1 MGSADFYRPF
11 FFRVYNWGT
20 RLRHGYG
27 GRRTNATRHGNGKA
41 QNKGRPSTY
50 APAGR
55 LERGCPAR
63 RRNGPKTT
71 RTDEENPSIR
81 TPAARPHRRRCVR
94 SRTGRRGPGS
104 GTAGDLP
111 AAGAADTPRLERLT
125 CEGLTDPP
133 AIGVAAPRLGW
144 QLRSGRQ
151 GDAQRSYRIEVASDS
166 LLLAAGKADLW
177 DSGEVRSPRSVA
189 VPYGAVRSGPARS
202 AGGASRSAPK
212 RAAGASSPD
221 RPLRRRPHGPGGR
234 RRTVHRPRR
243 LGSHGRAAAPEVRPP
258 GNGGCGPAAR
268 QFAGLPRSLDQRP
281 QGGRRLPRSGPLAAR
296 QTLAVGDLRRR
307 ALPARRR
314 ERGGDL
320 ARTGMVQTRHVR
332 PLAARR
338 ALHRTARAGAD
349 RHADRRHVADRL
361 PHGPLLARGAERLPR
376 HGVVERPRFRRRGGR
391 CAAQPALDGSGRSGR
406 ARLAAGDRTRQARPP
421 RNAPDGP
428 ARPRAGAAAAAR
440 TARNGPPASGGSTS
454 DGSSPDGW
462 RPISKSCS
470 PARASRSRTAT
481 RRSPTGASQTSGSA
495 TPTSPA
501 ATATANAS
509 PTSSTTTPSATPK
522 CAD

>member
-1 MGSADFYRPF
+1 VRGADRPA
-11 FFRVYNWGT
+11 G
-20 RLRHGYG
+20 H
-27 GRRTNATRHGNGKA
+27 RRR
-41 QNKGRPSTY
+41 R
-50 APAGR
+50 APAGVATAFRPAGRRAAQLPHRGR
-55 LERGCPAR
+55 LGQPAAR
-63 RRNGPKTT
+63 RREGRPLGFGRGALPALGGGSLRGP
-71 RTDEENPSIR
+71 S
-81 TPAARPHRRRCVR
+81 ARGPHAVLVARHGPHRK
-94 SRTGRRGPGS
+94 
-104 GTAGDLP
+104 
-111 AAGAADTPRLERLT
+111 
-125 CEGLTDPP
+125 
-133 AIGVAAPRLGW
+133 
-144 QLRSGRQ
+144 GRQ
-151 GDAQRSYRIEVASDS
+151 
-166 LLLAAGKADLW
+166 
-177 DSGEVRSPRSVA
+177 
-189 VPYGAVRSGPARS
+189 AR
-202 AGGASRSAPK
+202 RL
-212 RAAGASSPD
+212 PD

-258 GNGGCGPAAR
+258 RNGGCGPAAR

-376 HGVVERPRFRRRGGR
+376 HGVVERPRLRRRGGR

-440 TARNGPPASGGSTS
+440 TARNGPRRLAARLRTGRHRMAGGRFRRAAPRRARRDRVQRRDGARREPRRPAAARHLHRLRRPQRRTLHQQVQPPRLPLRQGARTGGRPAGRISGRWRSAPTTVRKR
-454 DGSSPDGW
+454 SSP
-462 RPISKSCS
+462 RRTPI
-470 PARASRSRTAT
+470 
-481 RRSPTGASQTSGSA
+481 
-495 TPTSPA
+495 
-501 ATATANAS
+501 
-509 PTSSTTTPSATPK
+509 
-522 CAD
+522 